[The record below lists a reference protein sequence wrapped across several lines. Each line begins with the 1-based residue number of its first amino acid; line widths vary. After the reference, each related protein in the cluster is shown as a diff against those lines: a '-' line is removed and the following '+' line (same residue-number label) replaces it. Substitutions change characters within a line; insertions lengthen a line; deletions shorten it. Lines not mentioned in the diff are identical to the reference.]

1 MRKHIKTI
9 KKLKNKSII
18 DEEYINM
25 RINSFKAHLKYSNE
39 RCDKLLSNIKYNL
52 WIFKKNKKKMKLY
65 GKI

>member
-25 RINSFKAHLKYSNE
+25 RIKAHLKYSNE
-39 RCDKLLSNIKYNL
+39 KCDKLLSNIK
-52 WIFKKNKKKMKLY
+52 
-65 GKI
+65 

>member
-52 WIFKKNKKKMKLY
+52 
-65 GKI
+65 

>member
-39 RCDKLLSNIKYNL
+39 KCDKFGETVVNL
-52 WIFKKNKKKMKLY
+52 N
-65 GKI
+65 